1 MHRASFEIVAD
12 RPVATPKDGSQAA
25 TCPEVRVVVAA
36 SVVMERTS
44 SGSSR
49 VRVRRNDSIEVE

>member
-12 RPVATPKDGSQAA
+12 RPVPTPKDEGQAA

-36 SVVMERTS
+36 SVVIERTS
-44 SGSSR
+44 SDPSR
-49 VRVRRNDSIEVE
+49 VRARRNDSIDVE